1 MADKEK
7 SKRRQLVG
15 TVLSNK
21 TDQTVTIRV
30 DRYVIH
36 PVYKKYLRR
45 RAKYAA
51 HDAQNACQVGDQVLI
66 TESRPLSRR
75 KRWRVSRIIE
85 KAV

>member
-1 MADKEK
+1 MTEKEK
-7 SKRRQLVG
+7 SKRRQMVG